1 MYFRDRDRFNEPGE
15 MIPREPDSHYLSEI
29 MGSLGNDL
37 KTTSKNLKLM
47 AEILKR
53 DEKHNDSNSAENQR
67 RTIQNNLDTVRY
79 CSPMMVNFS
88 KLVVPVG
95 NPHGKLQVHD

>member
-1 MYFRDRDRFNEPGE
+1 MYFRDRDRFNEPEE

-29 MGSLGNDL
+29 MGSLGNDP

-53 DEKHNDSNSAENQR
+53 DEKHNDLNSAENQR
-67 RTIQNNLDTVRY
+67 TTIIYLNN
-79 CSPMMVNFS
+79 SEQF
-88 KLVVPVG
+88 
-95 NPHGKLQVHD
+95 